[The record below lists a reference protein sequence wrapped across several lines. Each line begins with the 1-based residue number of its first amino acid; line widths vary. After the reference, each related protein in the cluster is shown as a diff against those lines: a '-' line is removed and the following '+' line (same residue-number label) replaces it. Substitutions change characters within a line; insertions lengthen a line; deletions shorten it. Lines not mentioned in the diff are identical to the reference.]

1 MTLVFTG
8 LLAIAIVWLMY
19 QRASALAWI
28 AASAYLFG
36 LITISLNTGP
46 AATATLWIG
55 YALVATIFAWPAL
68 RRPLISAPL
77 FHVFRS
83 IAPRISKTEREAMQ
97 AGTVGW
103 EGELFTGRPDWQQLW
118 DAKPASLT
126 AEEQAFVEGPTETL
140 CSMIDDW
147 DITNNRLDLSPE
159 TWDYIKKN
167 NFFGMIIPRAY
178 GGLEFSAHAHSQVV
192 MKLSTRSISAA
203 VTVMVP
209 NSLGPGKLL
218 LHYGTEQQKDHY
230 LPRLARGEEVPC
242 FALTSPHAGS
252 DASSIPDRGIVCE
265 GEWEGRP
272 TIGIRVTWDKRYITL
287 APVAT
292 LLGLAFHL
300 YDPDHLIGKK
310 HDIGITIALIPTSTP
325 GVNIGQRHLPLNAV
339 FQNGPTSAD
348 DLFIPMEWIIGG
360 QERVGQGWAML
371 MESLSD
377 GRGISL
383 PALSTGA
390 GKFASRV
397 VGAYSRI
404 REQFHMPIGRFEGV
418 EEVLCQIVGETYINN
433 ATRKFMT
440 AALDSGQH
448 PSVASA
454 IVKYRLTESLRRIMN
469 WSMDIHGGRG
479 ICMGPRN
486 YLARPY
492 QSIPIAITV
501 EGANILTRSLIV
513 FGQGALRAH
522 PFVLPELNAL
532 ALRDRQ
538 QALIDFDKALFG
550 HLSWSL
556 SNAARSLILAL
567 SNGRT
572 AGGFDGQR
580 NAHWLQRMERWSS
593 AFALTADSVLI
604 SLGPA
609 LKRKEKLTGRLAD
622 VMSSLY
628 QASAVLKKFREDGEP
643 EADIPLLDWSMA
655 RLGNEIETSLDGI
668 IRNLPNRLVAGLLR
682 VLVFPRGR
690 TQPQPSDRLGNR
702 VAAIVLEP
710 SEARD
715 RLTDGAYI
723 PMDANDPIGRVEM
736 ALAKTIAAEPAK
748 RKLHKAVVSGRITA
762 DLLMEQVQQ
771 AQDTGLLDQM
781 EAARIRAAETARNDV
796 IAVDQF
802 DPQQLRQEQSWP
814 EATQQVTG
822 VNPSIS

>member
-1 MTLVFTG
+1 MTLVFSA
-8 LLAIAIVWLMY
+8 LLAVAIVWLMY
-19 QRASALAWI
+19 QRASRLAWI

-36 LITISLNTGP
+36 LITISLDLTP
-46 AATATLWIG
+46 AANLALWIG
-55 YALVATIFAWPAL
+55 YALIASVLALPAL

-83 IAPRISKTEREAMQ
+83 ITPRISSTEREAMQ

-103 EGELFTGRPDWQQLW
+103 EGELFTGRPDWEQLW
-118 DAKPASLT
+118 DAPPATLSE
-126 AEEQAFVEGPTETL
+126 EEQAFIDGPVNTL
-140 CSMIDDW
+140 CAMIDDW
-147 DITNNRLDLSPE
+147 DITQNRLDLPAE
-159 TWDYIKKN
+159 VWDYIKDN
-167 NFFGMIIPRAY
+167 RFFGMIIPRRY

-192 MKLSTRSISAA
+192 MKLSTRSISGA

-218 LHYGTEQQKDHY
+218 LQYGTEAQKDYY
-230 LPRLARGEEVPC
+230 LPRLARGEEIPC

-252 DASSIPDRGIVCE
+252 DASAIPDRGIVCE
-265 GEWEGRP
+265 GEWEGK
-272 TIGIRVTWDKRYITL
+272 TVLGMRVTWDKRYITL

-300 YDPDHLIGKK
+300 YDPDHLLGKK
-310 HDIGITIALIPTSTP
+310 RDIGITVALIPTRTP
-325 GVNIGQRHLPLNAV
+325 GVNIGNRHLPLNAV
-339 FQNGPTSAD
+339 FQNGPTSAE
-348 DLFIPMEWIIGG
+348 DLFIPMDWIIGG
-360 QERVGQGWAML
+360 QQRVGQGWAML
-371 MESLSD
+371 MESLAD

-418 EEVLCQIVGETYINN
+418 EEVLASIVGETYINN

-440 AALDSGQH
+440 AALDTGQH

-454 IVKYRLTESLRRIMN
+454 IVKYRLTESMRRIIN
-469 WSMDIHGGRG
+469 GSMDIHGGRG

-522 PFVLPELNAL
+522 PWVLPELNAL

-538 QALIDFDKALFG
+538 QALIDFDQALFG

-556 SNAARSLILAL
+556 SNVARSLILAL
-567 SNGRT
+567 SSGRS
-572 AGGFDGQR
+572 AGGFDGQT
-580 NAHWLQRMERWSS
+580 NARWLQHMERWSA

-628 QASAVLKKFREDGEP
+628 QASAVLKKFHDDGEP
-643 EADIPLLDWSMA
+643 AADQVLVNWSMA
-655 RLGNEIETSLDGI
+655 WLGNEIETALDGI
-668 IRNLPNRLVAGLLR
+668 IRNLPNRVVATLLR
-682 VLVFPRGR
+682 VLVFPLGR
-690 TQPQPSDRLGNR
+690 RQARPSDRLGKQ
-702 VAAIVLEP
+702 VAGIALEP
-710 SEARD
+710 GAARD
-715 RLTDGAYI
+715 RLTEGAWI
-723 PMDANDPIGRVEM
+723 PFNADDPVGRVEM
-736 ALAKTIAAEPAK
+736 ALTKAIAAEPAK
-748 RKLHKAVVSGRITA
+748 RKLHKAVVSGRISA
-762 DLLMEQVQQ
+762 DLLMEQVQE
-771 AQDTGLLDQM
+771 ALDTGLLDQM
-781 EAARIRAAETARNDV
+781 EVARIRAAEAARSDV
-796 IAVDQF
+796 IAVDDF
-802 DPQQLRQEQSWP
+802 APQQLNYS
-814 EATQQVTG
+814 TVTEPG
-822 VNPSIS
+822 ANYGQIV